1 MLAPGRSRN
10 NGVVIKP
17 RERSTDMN
25 KQDNRLGGTAFKAV
39 YLRGLLFVVLVL
51 PATGWAA
58 EVEQSSPFTLPE
70 TLSQTNPGRPA
81 TAQELDS
88 PFALPETTNAQVPGS
103 AADLQRRAG
112 AEDLFNRGTELA
124 RQEKYEEAGKTL
136 RQVLEIDPRH
146 VRAMNNIGLVLR
158 RLDKNEEALRVYRQ
172 AIEADKTY
180 ALTYKNMGILL
191 DQMNDLK
198 GALAAYEAYL
208 RVMPHAPDAKTIKKR
223 CDWLTAEGSKQAAK
237 AGKGEK

>member
-1 MLAPGRSRN
+1 
-10 NGVVIKP
+10 
-17 RERSTDMN
+17 MN

-88 PFALPETTNAQVPGS
+88 PFSLPEATATAPQQQEPPPDSPFALPETTNAQVPGS

-124 RQEKYEEAGKTL
+124 RQGKYEEAGKTL